1 VHVVGGRSDLIRVA
15 PVARALQRHDTFR
28 QVLVHASGDH
38 EQRAVVAELRADLNG
53 TLRERQIPAARVED
67 GPAQQAARA
76 LVAFDGV
83 LAEEGAS
90 LVVLGGSG
98 NIALACALAASRR
111 GIALAHLAAGFRS
124 GDWSDVEEIDRTV
137 CDRLCDTLFVHGP
150 AEGDNL
156 VVEGVPDSRIDVA
169 GNTAIDMLRRTERRA
184 RSLAAWSGLG
194 VAPGDYVLAT
204 LHRPANVDDPDRRNQ
219 LLVALGKLARR
230 RSVVVCLHEQTRRR
244 VSSDGGLARLRAAGA
259 ICTPPLE
266 YAEFLSL
273 ELGAGA
279 IVTDSGGVQDEASAL
294 GIDCYVLASAPTR
307 RTVLTGG
314 TAVLIGDD
322 LDEIPAIRPS
332 YRRSTAPE
340 IPLWDGE
347 AAERV
352 ATSLVTNYVFAPALS
367 ALG

>member
-15 PVARALQRHDTFR
+15 PVARALLPHDSFR

-38 EQRAVVAELRADLNG
+38 EQRAVLAELRADLNG
-53 TLRERQIPAARVED
+53 TLHERQIPAARGEA
-67 GPAQQAARA
+67 GAAQEAARA
-76 LVAFDGV
+76 LVAFDRV
-83 LAEEGAS
+83 LEEEGAS

-98 NIALACALAASRR
+98 NAALACALAASRR

-156 VVEGVPDSRIDVA
+156 IVEGVPDSRIEVA
-169 GNTAIDMLRRTERRA
+169 GNPAIDMLRRTERRA
-184 RSLAAWSGLG
+184 RSLAVWEGLG
-194 VAPGDYVLAT
+194 VSPGDYVLAT
-204 LHRPANVDDPDRRNQ
+204 LHRPANVDDPHRLNQ
-219 LLVALGKLARR
+219 ILIALGNLARR
-230 RSVVVCLHEQTRRR
+230 TPLVVCLHERTRRR
-244 VSSDGGLARLRAAGA
+244 ISGDGGLARLRAAGA

-294 GIDCYVLASAPTR
+294 GIDCYVIASTPTR
-307 RTVLTGG
+307 RTVCSSGTGIL
-314 TAVLIGDD
+314 VGDD
-322 LDEIPAIRPS
+322 LGEIPAIRPS
-332 YRRSTAPE
+332 YRRSTSPE
-340 IPLWDGE
+340 IPLWDGA

-352 ATSLVTNYVFAPALS
+352 ATTLVTSYVFAPALS
-367 ALG
+367 ALS